1 MNCFYSTWKQRQK
14 YYIMQVVQKRG
25 FEEWGIFPQIP
36 HYYIIAT
43 SQLEEKLLKM
53 NPLAQN
59 IFSPFSWFL
68 VFCQLP
74 SNSCCCRSVAKVHPT
89 LCNPMDCSTPGL
101 SVHHHLLELAQTP
114 VPQVGDAIQ
123 PPHPLSASSPPAL
136 SLSQNQSF
144 YQCQLFASGGQ
155 NIGVP
160 ASASVLPMNIQGWF
174 PLGLTSLISLQPK
187 GLLRVFFSNSNFAQA
202 WDLIQPQ
209 TVAHFKDYL
218 LHTLEASPLSF
229 VKWRILQ
236 SASLSQETTGKNLG
250 LG

>member
-1 MNCFYSTWKQRQK
+1 M
-14 YYIMQVVQKRG
+14 QKRG
-25 FEEWGIFPQIP
+25 FEEWGVSPQIP

-59 IFSPFSWFL
+59 IFSPFSWFF

-74 SNSCCCRSVAKVHPT
+74 SNSCCCRSVAKLHPT
-89 LCNPMDCSTPGL
+89 LCNPMNCSAPGL

-114 VPQVGDAIQ
+114 VHQAGDAIQ
-123 PPHPLSASSPPAL
+123 PLHPLSSSSPPAL
-136 SLSQNQSF
+136 SLSQHQSF

-155 NIGVP
+155 NIGVS
-160 ASASVLPMNIQGWF
+160 ASASVLPVNIQGWF
-174 PLGLTSLISLQPK
+174 LLGLTGLISLQPK
-187 GLLRVFFSNSNFAQA
+187 GLSRVFFSSNNFAQA

-218 LHTLEASPLSF
+218 LHIPEASPFSF
-229 VKWRILQ
+229 VKWWILQ
-236 SASLSQETTGKNLG
+236 SVSLTQETTSRNLG